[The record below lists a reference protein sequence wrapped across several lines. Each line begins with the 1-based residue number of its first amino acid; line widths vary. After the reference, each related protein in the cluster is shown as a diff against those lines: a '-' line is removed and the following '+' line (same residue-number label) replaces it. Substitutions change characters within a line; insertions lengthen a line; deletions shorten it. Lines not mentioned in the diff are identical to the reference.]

1 MGINLLLSPLRKKSP
16 MDEWN
21 PREIALFESAMCSK
35 GKQFG
40 KISKIIST
48 KTTKQCVEFYYFWKQ
63 STHYTIWKSMRDKK
77 KTSASRRKLH
87 KKIGEKFQAFYSQQ
101 IEEKNEISVSTQNEM
116 QCQYGMQHPQSM
128 NVIGYYPQYAY
139 SHHNNGAYAPQ
150 SVNGYASWYPA
161 APSSAN
167 ATAYAQYQQYHH
179 TQQQQQQMT
188 MQEKTNMDNAENK
201 NNKNEDV
208 HKKDLSSTP
217 TTTENEKVI
226 DLTEEG
232 SGSSNNGSKSP
243 KDNSLQIKQDKNM
256 KKQMNDSLDEK
267 DKEDMSAMINEDDDL

>member
-1 MGINLLLSPLRKKSP
+1 MG
-16 MDEWN
+16 
-21 PREIALFESAMCSK
+21 
-35 GKQFG
+35 
-40 KISKIIST
+40 
-48 KTTKQCVEFYYFWKQ
+48 
-63 STHYTIWKSMRDKK
+63 
-77 KTSASRRKLH
+77 
-87 KKIGEKFQAFYSQQ
+87 
-101 IEEKNEISVSTQNEM
+101 
-116 QCQYGMQHPQSM
+116 
-128 NVIGYYPQYAY
+128 
-139 SHHNNGAYAPQ
+139 
-150 SVNGYASWYPA
+150 A

-188 MQEKTNMDNAENK
+188 MQEKTNMDNAE
-201 NNKNEDV
+201 NKNEDV

-267 DKEDMSAMINEDDDL
+267 DKEMSAMINEDDDL